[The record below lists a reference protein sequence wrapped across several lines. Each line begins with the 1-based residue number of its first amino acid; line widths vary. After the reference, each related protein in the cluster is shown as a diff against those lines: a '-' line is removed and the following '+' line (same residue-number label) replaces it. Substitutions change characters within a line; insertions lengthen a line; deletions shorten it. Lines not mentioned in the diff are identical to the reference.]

1 MDRQATIL
9 FVDDESNILSA
20 LKRLMRKTPYH
31 CLFANG
37 GKDAL
42 ALLDDNIVDVV
53 ISDMKMPEM
62 TGEELLSEVSRLYP
76 ETMRIVLSG
85 FSEESM
91 IMGAINEGRIWG
103 FIHKPWN
110 DAELKQVIDHAVFTQ
125 HVIAER
131 TLLRLT
137 VEKYKAIKKGQFADF
152 LGESVAMQ
160 LIYTAIEKAAP
171 SNASVFITGE
181 SGTGKELAANALHQF
196 SNRSEG
202 PLIALNCAAI
212 PSELMESEIFGH
224 VKGAFSGAISH
235 RDGAANLAN
244 GGTLFLDELAE
255 MDINLQSKLLRF
267 IQTGS
272 FQKVG
277 SGKTEIVDIR
287 FICATNKE
295 PLKAIAEKQLREDLY
310 YRLNVISIS
319 LPALRE
325 RDSDSIVLANAFLT
339 RFSESEEKMI
349 VGFSSDAE
357 KVILAYEW
365 PGNVRQLENTVHSSV
380 IMSNGPLITEQDLA
394 NALSISLSDMNM
406 TTTDPLADI
415 IIEERRKPEPEN
427 LENSLNIQSLAKVE
441 EVAIKKALDR
451 CDGNVVRAAGLLQV
465 SPSTLYRKIQGWE

>member
-171 SNASVFITGE
+171 SNASVFITGGSKISSYPFTASAVSLNQYLLSKEE
-181 SGTGKELAANALHQF
+181 SPAK
-196 SNRSEG
+196 
-202 PLIALNCAAI
+202 
-212 PSELMESEIFGH
+212 
-224 VKGAFSGAISH
+224 
-235 RDGAANLAN
+235 
-244 GGTLFLDELAE
+244 
-255 MDINLQSKLLRF
+255 
-267 IQTGS
+267 
-272 FQKVG
+272 
-277 SGKTEIVDIR
+277 KTMQR
-287 FICATNKE
+287 
-295 PLKAIAEKQLREDLY
+295 
-310 YRLNVISIS
+310 
-319 LPALRE
+319 LRE
-325 RDSDSIVLANAFLT
+325 RKKVNT
-339 RFSESEEKMI
+339 R
-349 VGFSSDAE
+349 D
-357 KVILAYEW
+357 
-365 PGNVRQLENTVHSSV
+365 
-380 IMSNGPLITEQDLA
+380 
-394 NALSISLSDMNM
+394 
-406 TTTDPLADI
+406 
-415 IIEERRKPEPEN
+415 
-427 LENSLNIQSLAKVE
+427 
-441 EVAIKKALDR
+441 KK
-451 CDGNVVRAAGLLQV
+451 G
-465 SPSTLYRKIQGWE
+465 T